1 MFFCTIGVAST
12 LTVIRI
18 AIPNTLNGPTQSG
31 KPQILSSDQSWS
43 SKPQNYRPITLP
55 KSTFTPNVTRS
66 EYNRFPLVD
75 MNDRGDYLFLE
86 NPRAE
91 NFREYIHIFS
101 GKEIRS
107 GLIPSD
113 HRWLL
118 TRGGNILKRTAP
130 SRNPMYV
137 FGKNGGGRSTSGPY
151 NDLRFMTRYEDDGSF
166 INFRYVATKRK
177 HLSTLEKD
185 FVDGH
190 TEVFYQT
197 PHQADLL
204 DIGDDGSNW
213 IRQSNSIDKK
223 EDDVLLKFANNKMES
238 IPFPHGYQAVERVAK
253 TGKYLACSFG
263 NQSSTEP
270 VRTFTKTDKGW
281 HELPIPQGYIFS
293 YVQKIFN
300 DGLILGFVT
309 DATRENMKQVVWD
322 GDRIA
327 IINDMPAWPKLG
339 KFSLV
344 VNATRRGDILVKS
357 VLNTES
363 GANENY
369 LIHISR
375 GK

>member
-151 NDLRFMTRYEDDGSF
+151 NDLRFMTRYEDDGAF

-213 IRQSNSIDKK
+213 IRQSNSIDTISARIPSSRTSCENRK
-223 EDDVLLKFANNKMES
+223 VSGLLVWQPKFHRTCKNVYENRQGLARAPNSPGVHFFLCTKNLQRRPNFGFCNRCNSGKHETSRLGWRSYCNHKRYARM
-238 IPFPHGYQAVERVAK
+238 AK
-253 TGKYLACSFG
+253 TR
-263 NQSSTEP
+263 Q
-270 VRTFTKTDKGW
+270 
-281 HELPIPQGYIFS
+281 
-293 YVQKIFN
+293 
-300 DGLILGFVT
+300 ILTCGE
-309 DATRENMKQVVWD
+309 R
-322 GDRIA
+322 
-327 IINDMPAWPKLG
+327 
-339 KFSLV
+339 
-344 VNATRRGDILVKS
+344 NAPR
-357 VLNTES
+357 
-363 GANENY
+363 
-369 LIHISR
+369 
-375 GK
+375 